1 MIDKYYNGVIEQ
13 VYGRVGKT
21 ERNIVMASY
30 NNDFSIESL
39 ETIKRYQENDDSVFF
54 AWHEFGYCEL
64 TGAYEPFLDTICN
77 MFRKYRDGDFDT
89 FLTECGVYE
98 PQRVVFRSYYENGIC
113 DREESVLLNE
123 VEYEQGRM
131 TETIA
136 AMLNALAKTHPIVLV
151 INRFQM
157 ASRSAFELVYA
168 LIRKPD
174 KNIGLVLGVNESV
187 GRWESIAEV
196 WDGIVESLEDHSQL
210 YHIGSSNRRRTE
222 LKEELALGEG
232 YADNVYV
239 DENYEE
245 SICKVAN
252 IVEFLD
258 YDQAE
263 RYFQGV
269 EHKIKFASESS
280 TFYMRELL
288 FYLENCPK
296 HWNLFQKQHI

>member
-13 VYGRVGKT
+13 VYNRVGKT

-30 NNDFSIESL
+30 NNDFSIENL
-39 ETIKRYQENDDSVFF
+39 EMIKRYQENDDSVFF
-54 AWHEFGYCEL
+54 TWHEFGYREL
-64 TGAYEPFLDTICN
+64 TGAYEPFLDTICD

-98 PQRVVFRSYYENGIC
+98 LHREVFRSYYENGIC
-113 DREESVLLNE
+113 EREEGVLLNE

-131 TETIA
+131 TEAIA
-136 AMLNALAKTHPIVLV
+136 AMLKALAKTHPIVLV

-168 LIRKPD
+168 LITNPD
-174 KNIGLVLGVNESV
+174 PNIGLVLGVNDSV

-222 LKEELALGEG
+222 LKEELPLVEG
-232 YADNVYV
+232 YTDNVYV
-239 DENYEE
+239 DENYEK
-245 SICKVAN
+245 SIRKVAN

-258 YDQAE
+258 YDQAK

-269 EHKIKFASESS
+269 EPVSYTHL
-280 TFYMRELL
+280 TLPT
-288 FYLENCPK
+288 N
-296 HWNLFQKQHI
+296 